1 MELPLH
7 YRNLTIEQKK
17 TVVANLIAQ
26 FWDQKIHGLTDNLSD
41 SQIEFLFAYFFTE
54 SKEEREKMWDF
65 VQKKYEATLKEI
77 EVVVKKIQMLN
88 LQHNE
93 LLASQE
99 DAEEF
104 SKNLKKNKL

>member
-1 MELPLH
+1 
-7 YRNLTIEQKK
+7 
-17 TVVANLIAQ
+17 
-26 FWDQKIHGLTDNLSD
+26 
-41 SQIEFLFAYFFTE
+41 
-54 SKEEREKMWDF
+54 MWDF
-65 VQKKYEATLKEI
+65 VQKKYESTLKEI